1 MNTNHLEK
9 LEYYKILEKLSNYC
23 TTKYGKN
30 LVVNLLPSNEK
41 LQVTSLLQETLEGI
55 DLSMRNSFPSF
66 YDASDITVSLK
77 QLESGQNLNTKTL
90 LNLAN
95 ILKNAEELKSYFNKD
110 FITSD
115 SFPILSDLFNMLY
128 SNNSI
133 SSKIFSCILEE
144 DVIDDRAS
152 KELYS
157 IRRKK
162 KNLEQD
168 IRSKLNDMIHS
179 SSYSKYIQESIIT
192 IRNERFVIPIK
203 EEYRSS
209 VKGLIHDVSNAGSTV
224 FIEPLS
230 VFEMNN
236 EIHELINSENIEIER
251 ILFELSQLFVPII
264 SQLRDDVDIIG
275 KLDFIFAKAKFAKS
289 INAIIPKVSDKK
301 EIDLKNARHPLISK
315 DTVVPITL
323 SLGKDFSTLL
333 ITGPN
338 TGGKTVTLKTVGL
351 LTCMACSGLAIP
363 CDENS
368 SIYVFDNV
376 FADIGDDQDITSSL
390 STFSSHMTNIVDIL
404 KNFTSESLILLDEL
418 GSGTDPLEGANLA
431 ISILEHIKEIGAL
444 TISTTHYP
452 ELKKYALATSG
463 FENASVE
470 FDVSTLTP
478 TYRLLVGIPG
488 KSNAF
493 EISKKLGLDEKIIDN
508 AKSHLSSK
516 EIAFEDLLKSIYDD
530 KALIEKEKEDITKEL
545 NQVTLLRKSLERD
558 NQSLK
563 NKEEELINNA
573 KVKARNILLDAKEDA
588 NEIIKEMNSLAKENR
603 LSNNAELSNLRNALN
618 SKIKDIKIYG
628 DNEEDSSM
636 LKPEDIYLNMEVFV
650 KTLKLPGI
658 VVSHVSKSNEVQV
671 QIGNMKTNVNIKYLD
686 KLDNSDLSNSKLDK
700 NSSNKTNSTLDKNT
714 SSSYGYANIS
724 KTKNAKSEINVI
736 GYNIDEAIF
745 VIDKFL
751 DDCSLAKLQTVRI
764 VHGKGTGKL
773 RNGIHK
779 FLKSNPHV
787 KSFRLGSFGEG
798 EMGVTVVEL
807 K

>member
-9 LEYYKILEKLSNYC
+9 LEYNKILEKLSNNC

-30 LVVNLLPSNEK
+30 LANKLLPSNEK
-41 LQVTSLLQETLEGI
+41 SKVISLLQETLEAI
-55 DLSMRNSFPSF
+55 NLSTRNSFPSF
-66 YDASDITVSLK
+66 YDASDITIPLK
-77 QLESGQNLNTKTL
+77 QLESMQSLNTKSL

-95 ILKNAEELKSYFNKD
+95 ILKNAEELKSYFDKD

-144 DVIDDRAS
+144 DIIDDRAS

-157 IRRKK
+157 IRNKK

-168 IRSKLNDMIHS
+168 IRSKLNNMIHS
-179 SSYSKYIQESIIT
+179 SSYSKYIQEPIIT
-192 IRNERFVIPIK
+192 IRNERFVIPVK

-209 VKGLIHDVSNAGSTV
+209 IKGLIHDVSNAGSTV

-236 EIHELINSENIEIER
+236 EIHELVNNENIEIEK
-251 ILFELSQLFVPII
+251 ILSELSQLFVPII
-264 SQLRDDVDIIG
+264 SHLKDNIDIIG
-275 KLDFIFAKAKFAKS
+275 NLDFIFAKAKFAKS
-289 INAIIPKVSDKK
+289 INAIIPKVSNKK
-301 EIDLKNARHPLISK
+301 EITLKNARHPLINK
-315 DTVVPITL
+315 ETVVPITL
-323 SLGKDFSTLL
+323 SLGTDFSTLL

-351 LTCMACSGLAIP
+351 LTCMACSGLGIP

-376 FADIGDDQDITSSL
+376 YTDIGDDQDISSSL
-390 STFSSHMTNIVDIL
+390 STFSSHMTNIIDIL

-418 GSGTDPLEGANLA
+418 GSGTDPIEGANLA
-431 ISILEHIKEIGAL
+431 ISILEHIKNIGAL
-444 TISTTHYP
+444 IICTTHYP
-452 ELKKYALATSG
+452 ELKKYALVTDG

-470 FDVSTLTP
+470 FDVSTLSP

-493 EISKKLGLDEKIIDN
+493 EISKKLGLDNEIIEN

-516 EIAFEDLLKSIYDD
+516 EIAFEDLLKNIYDD

-545 NQVTLLRKSLERD
+545 NQVKLLRKTLERD
-558 NQSLK
+558 NTSLK
-563 NKEEELINNA
+563 QKESELINNA
-573 KVKARNILLDAKEDA
+573 KVKARNILLDAKEEATD
-588 NEIIKEMNSLAKENR
+588 IIKEMNNLAKENK
-603 LSNNAELSNLRNALN
+603 LNSNSELSNLRNTLN
-618 SKIKDIKIYG
+618 SKIKDIKLYDENE
-628 DNEEDSSM
+628 DNNSSNNNSSNTN
-636 LKPEDIYLNMEVFV
+636 LKPDDIYLNMKVFV
-650 KTLKLPGI
+650 KTLKQPGI
-658 VVSHVSKSNEVQV
+658 VVSHVSKSNEVRV
-671 QIGNMKTNVNIKYLD
+671 QIGSIKTNVNIKNLE
-686 KLDNSDLSNSKLDK
+686 KLDNSNI
-700 NSSNKTNSTLDKNT
+700 NNKTNSTLIKNN
-714 SSSYGYANIS
+714 SSSYSYANIS
-724 KTKNAKSEINVI
+724 KTINAKSEINVI
-736 GYNIDEAIF
+736 GYNVDEAIF

-751 DDCSLAKLQTVRI
+751 DDCYLAKLQTVRI
-764 VHGKGTGKL
+764 IHGKGTGKL

-779 FLKSNPHV
+779 FLKTNPHV

>member
-9 LEYYKILEKLSNYC
+9 LEYDKILENLSNYC
-23 TTKYGKN
+23 TTEHGKN
-30 LVVNLLPSNEK
+30 LVKELLPSNEK

-55 DLSMRNSFPSF
+55 NLSRRNSFPSF

-77 QLESGQNLNTKTL
+77 QLESGQNLNTKSL

-95 ILKNAEELKSYFNKD
+95 ILKNAEELKAYFNKD
-110 FITSD
+110 FITED

-168 IRSKLNDMIHS
+168 IRNKLNDMIHS
-179 SSYSKYIQESIIT
+179 SSYSKYIQEPIIT
-192 IRNERFVIPIK
+192 IRNERFVIPVK

-264 SQLRDDVDIIG
+264 SQLKDDVDIIG
-275 KLDFIFAKAKFAKS
+275 KLDFIFAKGKFAKS

-404 KNFTSESLILLDEL
+404 KNFTSKSLILLDEL

-563 NKEEELINNA
+563 CKEEELINNA

-588 NEIIKEMNSLAKENR
+588 NEIIKEMNSLAKEIR
-603 LSNNAELSNLRNALN
+603 LSNNADLSNLRNALN

-628 DNEEDSSM
+628 HNEDDSSM

-650 KTLKLPGI
+650 KTLKQPGI

-686 KLDNSDLSNSKLDK
+686 KLDNSKLDK
-700 NSSNKTNSTLDKNT
+700 NNSNKTNFTLNKNT
-714 SSSYGYANIS
+714 SSSYGYADIS

-736 GYNIDEAIF
+736 GYNVDEAIF

-779 FLKSNPHV
+779 FLKTNPHV

>member
-9 LEYYKILEKLSNYC
+9 LEYNKILEKLSSFC
-23 TTKYGKN
+23 TTKSGKN
-30 LVVNLLPSNEK
+30 LANKLLPNNEK
-41 LQVTSLLQETLEGI
+41 TKVISLLQETLEAI
-55 DLSMRNSFPSF
+55 NLSMRNSFPSF
-66 YDASDITVSLK
+66 YDAGNIEITLK
-77 QLESGQNLNTKTL
+77 QLESMQSLNTKSL

-95 ILKNAEELKSYFNKD
+95 ILKNAEELKSYFDKD

-144 DVIDDRAS
+144 DIIDDRAS

-157 IRRKK
+157 IRNKK

-168 IRSKLNDMIHS
+168 IRSKLNNMIHS
-179 SSYSKYIQESIIT
+179 SSYSKYIQEPIIT
-192 IRNERFVIPIK
+192 IRNERFVIPVK

-209 VKGLIHDVSNAGSTV
+209 IKGLIHDVSNAGSTV

-236 EIHELINSENIEIER
+236 EIHELVNNENIEIEK
-251 ILFELSQLFVPII
+251 ILSELSQLFVPII
-264 SQLRDDVDIIG
+264 SHLKDNIDIIG

-289 INAIIPKVSDKK
+289 IDAIIPKVSNKK
-301 EIDLKNARHPLISK
+301 EITLKNARHPLINK
-315 DTVVPITL
+315 ETVVPITL
-323 SLGKDFSTLL
+323 SLGTDFSTLL

-368 SIYVFDNV
+368 SIYVFDNI
-376 FADIGDDQDITSSL
+376 FTDIGDDQDISSSL

-404 KNFTSESLILLDEL
+404 KKFTSESLILLDEL
-418 GSGTDPLEGANLA
+418 GSGTDPVEGANLA
-431 ISILEHIKEIGAL
+431 ISILEHIKNVGAL
-444 TISTTHYP
+444 IICTTHYP
-452 ELKKYALATSG
+452 ELKKYALVTDG

-470 FDVSTLTP
+470 FDVSTLSP

-493 EISKKLGLDEKIIDN
+493 EISKKLGLDNKIIEN
-508 AKSHLSSK
+508 AKNHLSSK
-516 EIAFEDLLKSIYDD
+516 EIAFEDLLKNIYDD

-545 NQVTLLRKSLERD
+545 NQAKLLRKSLERD
-558 NQSLK
+558 NTSLK
-563 NKEEELINNA
+563 QKESELINNA
-573 KVKARNILLDAKEDA
+573 KIKARNILLDAKEEA
-588 NEIIKEMNSLAKENR
+588 NEIIKEMNNLAKENK
-603 LSNNAELSNLRNALN
+603 LNSNSELSNLRNTLN
-618 SKIKDIKIYG
+618 SKIKDIKIYDENE
-628 DNEEDSSM
+628 DNNSSNTN
-636 LKPEDIYLNMEVFV
+636 LKPEDIYLNMNVFV
-650 KTLKLPGI
+650 KTLKQPGI
-658 VVSHVSKSNEVQV
+658 VVSNVSKSNEVRV
-671 QIGNMKTNVNIKYLD
+671 QIGSIKTNVNIKNLE
-686 KLDNSDLSNSKLDK
+686 KLDNSNI
-700 NSSNKTNSTLDKNT
+700 SNKTNSTLIKNN
-714 SSSYGYANIS
+714 SSSYSYANIS
-724 KTKNAKSEINVI
+724 KTMNAKSEINVI
-736 GYNIDEAIF
+736 GYNVDEAIF

-751 DDCSLAKLQTVRI
+751 DDCYLAKLQTVRI
-764 VHGKGTGKL
+764 IHGKGTGKL
-773 RNGIHK
+773 RNGIHN
-779 FLKSNPHV
+779 FLKTNPHV